1 MCLKSRSDQ
10 ESLVSLKRGEKVTE
24 SPSLAEQ
31 REANRGKRDDQVER
45 AESKLNLSSIT
56 KAKVESGQEMRV
68 IFDNFDFRILANII
82 LRNHRNSDMHWI
94 AQYVTFNRVPSSH
107 LDDSQP
113 ILPDIKDYIAM
124 TMSTT

>member
-1 MCLKSRSDQ
+1 MCLKSRSDR
-10 ESLVSLKRGEKVTE
+10 ESLVGLKRGEKVTE

-31 REANRGKRDDQVER
+31 REANRAKRDDQVEH
-45 AESKLNLSSIT
+45 AESKLNLSSII
-56 KAKVESGQEMRV
+56 KAKVLSGQEMRV

-94 AQYVTFNRVPSSH
+94 AQYVTFDRVPSSH

-113 ILPDIKDYIAM
+113 ILDFFFFFFGFLDFFL
-124 TMSTT
+124 

>member
-1 MCLKSRSDQ
+1 MCLKSRSDR
-10 ESLVSLKRGEKVTE
+10 ESLVGLKRGEKVTE

-56 KAKVESGQEMRV
+56 KAKVLSGQEMRV

-82 LRNHRNSDMHWI
+82 LRNHCNSDMHWI
-94 AQYVTFNRVPSSH
+94 AQYVTFDRVPSSH

-113 ILPDIKDYIAM
+113 ILDFFYN
-124 TMSTT
+124 S

>member
-1 MCLKSRSDQ
+1 MLGQVKT
-10 ESLVSLKRGEKVTE
+10 RGEGNLTE
-24 SPSLAEQ
+24 SPSLVEQ

-45 AESKLNLSSIT
+45 AESKLILSSIT

-68 IFDNFDFRILANII
+68 IFDNFFFRILANII
-82 LRNHRNSDMHWI
+82 LRNHRSSDMHWI
-94 AQYVTFNRVPSSH
+94 AQYVTFDRIPSSH

-124 TMSTT
+124 TVSTT

>member
-10 ESLVSLKRGEKVTE
+10 ESLKRGEKLTE

-31 REANRGKRDDQVER
+31 REANRGKRDDRVER

-56 KAKVESGQEMRV
+56 KAKDESGQEIRV

-82 LRNHRNSDMHWI
+82 LRKHRSSDMHWI
-94 AQYVTFNRVPSSH
+94 AQYVTFDRVPFSH
-107 LDDSQP
+107 LDDSQS
-113 ILPDIKDYIAM
+113 ILPDIKNYIAM